1 MSVKTSILHNGLRI
15 VTHEMPHL
23 RTVSLGI
30 WVDVGA
36 RSERPD
42 EHGIAHLLEHMA
54 FKGTKLRTAREI
66 VEQIESVGGEL
77 NAATSLEMT
86 AYYARVLKGDL
97 FLALEILSDI
107 LKNPR
112 FDENELAR
120 EKDVIFQE
128 IAAAQDSPDEIV
140 FDLAQEAAYPGQ
152 SLGRSI
158 LGTQESV
165 ASFDS
170 AALRKYQNENY
181 RANRM
186 VLAAAGGLDHDKF
199 VAKAEQYLS
208 KIAGGGKYF
217 SQPAKY
223 QGGMRIS
230 KQSFEQSHIIV
241 GFEGFSFEHEHFYAA
256 QVFSS
261 LFGGGM
267 SSRLFQEIREKRGLC
282 YSIYSFSWGLADTGL
297 FGIHAATGKDMVPE
311 LLDVLAIEL
320 KKMSAQGPSEQELAR
335 AKAQLKAGL
344 VMSLESSGARAEQ
357 LARQMIVHGRP
368 LEVDELIQKVERVD
382 CDQIRDLTQLLI
394 SRAGPICSGTGSLD
408 LLETYDEL
416 VNRFN

>member
-1 MSVKTSILHNGLRI
+1 MSVRTSELQNGLRI
-15 VTHEMPHL
+15 VTHQMPHL

-30 WVDVGA
+30 WVDVGG
-36 RSERPD
+36 RSEQPE
-42 EHGIAHLLEHMA
+42 EHGISHLLEHMA
-54 FKGTKLRTAREI
+54 FKGTKTRSARQI

-86 AYYARVLKGDL
+86 AYYSRVLNDDL

-107 LKNPR
+107 LQNPSYQ
-112 FDENELAR
+112 ESELAR
-120 EKDVIFQE
+120 EKEVIFQE

-140 FDLAQEAAYPGQ
+140 FDLVQEAAYPDQ

-158 LGTQESV
+158 LGTMESV
-165 ASFDS
+165 GSINTAS
-170 AALRKYQNENY
+170 LRKYQKDHY

-186 VLAAAGGLDHDKF
+186 ILAAAGGLDHDEF
-199 VAKAEQYLS
+199 VAKAEEYLS
-208 KIAGGGKYF
+208 DIAGGGVCS
-217 SQPAKY
+217 SQPAEY

-230 KQSFEQSHIIV
+230 QQSFEQSHIIV
-241 GFEGFSFEHEHFYAA
+241 GFEGFPFNHEYFFAT

-297 FGIHAATGKDMVPE
+297 FGIHAATSKDLVPE
-311 LLDVLAIEL
+311 LLDVLEEEL
-320 KKMSAQGPSEQELAR
+320 KKMSCEGPSEQEISR

-357 LARQMIVHGRP
+357 LARQIIVHGRP
-368 LEVDELIQKVERVD
+368 LEVEELIQKVELVD
-382 CDQIRDLTQLLI
+382 CDQIRELTQQLI
-394 SRAGPICSGTGSLD
+394 SHARPVCSGAGPLEQ
-408 LLETYDEL
+408 LETYDKL